1 MKVEAVTSTAQLT
14 GETLCVLGAGAM
26 GQAIVSGLL
35 ASAAAPRDIRIT
47 CRTTA
52 SASRLVGDARV
63 TAYAVESTSD
73 ANRLAVQGASIIVL
87 AVKPSAVAP
96 CLNEIAPIL
105 TPGAIVVSLAAGL
118 STASI
123 QQRLPKHVSVLRA
136 IPNTPASVGKSVTAI
151 SAGTPSSSGDL
162 ARVHA
167 VFAQVGSVFVVPE
180 SQLNAVTAISGSG
193 PAYVFY
199 LIEQLTAAATRLGFT
214 PTQAA
219 TLVRDT
225 FAGAVELLFASE
237 YSVADL
243 RRQVTSPGGTTEAAI
258 AALEQG
264 QIARLLETATF
275 AARDRARENADNLS
289 PGPEGQH

>member
-180 SQLNAVTAISGSG
+180 SQLDAVTAISGSG